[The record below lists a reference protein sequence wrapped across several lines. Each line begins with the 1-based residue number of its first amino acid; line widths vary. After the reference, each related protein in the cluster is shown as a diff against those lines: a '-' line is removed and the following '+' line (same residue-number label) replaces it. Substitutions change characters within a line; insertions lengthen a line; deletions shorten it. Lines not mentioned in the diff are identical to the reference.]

1 MRLVE
6 NNRQS
11 GEKEAERS
19 VTASILARNQ
29 WCVKEYS
36 TIKAVLCD
44 SKSKESSAG
53 KKKRAVWE

>member
-1 MRLVE
+1 ME

-29 WCVKEYS
+29 WCVKECS
-36 TIKAVLCD
+36 TIKSVLCD